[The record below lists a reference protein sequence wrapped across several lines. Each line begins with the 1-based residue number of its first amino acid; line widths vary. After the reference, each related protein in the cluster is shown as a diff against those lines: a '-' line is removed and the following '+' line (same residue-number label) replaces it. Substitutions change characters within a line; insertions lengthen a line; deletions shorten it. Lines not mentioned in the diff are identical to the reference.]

1 MRSPILAKKRAQKG
15 CKRVLQ
21 PSEHANKTSRT
32 PKRHRCR
39 LPPTTPEERA
49 TRGRLR
55 RRSVRTPWRG
65 AHMSPIPDMLTVAET
80 ARRLSRSPAFV
91 RRLIH
96 YGKLRAVRLSEHG
109 HLLVYA
115 DSLCALLKV
124 KRERQHSREY
134 YLKRD
139 DEILARMGL
148 L

>member
-1 MRSPILAKKRAQKG
+1 
-15 CKRVLQ
+15 
-21 PSEHANKTSRT
+21 
-32 PKRHRCR
+32 
-39 LPPTTPEERA
+39 
-49 TRGRLR
+49 
-55 RRSVRTPWRG
+55 
-65 AHMSPIPDMLTVAET
+65 MSPIPDMLTVAET